1 MQTLIHVYCT
11 KGISL
16 RERISTDTHLDESA
30 MAVVKAQQPGR
41 APGWMK
47 VRSTVSDRRG
57 AINVQWD
64 AASAVLNCRVVNRGT
79 GKPNL
84 IVGDFLDYLLAN
96 YRRRIRF
103 VAIIP
108 G

>member
-11 KGISL
+11 KGVSL
-16 RERISTDTHLDESA
+16 RERISTDRRLGGSLL
-30 MAVVKAQQPGR
+30 AVVKAQQPGR
-41 APGWMK
+41 APGWLK
-47 VRSTVSDRRG
+47 VRSTESSRRG

-64 AASAVLNCRVVNRGT
+64 AASAVLSCRIVNRGS

-84 IVGDFLDYLLAN
+84 IVGDFLDFLLAN
-96 YRRRIRF
+96 YRRRIRS
-103 VAIIP
+103 VTIIP